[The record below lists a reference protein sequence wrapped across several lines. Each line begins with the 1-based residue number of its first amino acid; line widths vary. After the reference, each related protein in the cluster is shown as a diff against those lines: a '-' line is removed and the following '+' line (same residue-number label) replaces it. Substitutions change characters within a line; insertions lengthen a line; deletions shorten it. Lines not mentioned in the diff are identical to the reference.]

1 MDNPQTLEKH
11 SAFQLVSIPSDE
23 EIQLAKDRV
32 QYVEELFHFAVT
44 GVSGAGKSSLINAF
58 RGLRNRDEG
67 AAPTGVV
74 ETTMDISRFPD
85 PNPQNP
91 FVWYD
96 VPGSGTLSTPDWQY
110 FNAQGLYVFDCIII
124 LFDTRFTMTDL
135 AMLVNCRRFNIPT
148 YIVRS
153 KSDTH
158 IRNMM
163 KDSGYDSDEDEDHS
177 DRNAMYGSAREQ
189 YIAETRATVR
199 LNLQEASL
207 PDQRVYIVAHSTMVS
222 TVRDQTLSEKTID
235 ELELMRDLFREA
247 QSRRCT
253 AAKVADQ
260 KVHQAK
266 AAQEKAEEELRKGV
280 QPINIPSAEQRLVA
294 KRNVQYKEGL
304 FHFAVA
310 GVAGSG
316 KSSLVNSIRG
326 VQNRDPGAAATGV
339 IETTT
344 TIGRYPD
351 PKTQNPFVWY
361 DVPGAGTLF
370 TSDWMYFNQQGL
382 YVFDC
387 IIVLW
392 DNRFTMT
399 DIAILTNCRRFKI
412 PSYIVRSKAD
422 VHIRNL
428 MKDMGYDSEAKTNK
442 HAHLAS
448 ARAKY
453 IADTRESV
461 RQNLREVSLPDQRV
475 YIISNETMCSVVQE
489 QTSPKWKAIDE
500 LELLRDLLNTA
511 YLRRC
516 RQPES
521 VAQNS

>member
-1 MDNPQTLEKH
+1 MSSPMRALRQIAGFVVTIIEQIRASRILENPTFAELRNARDSHFQRQRDRAPTAQRQGDRAPMAQWQGEEWQEEEDTVLDAEEEFGWEEEVQRQATQTRDITREDIEETYARQTVAGNAEPRASEAGTYVSEETTRRRLYETTERQAAVLENRRREERISGTKSTNEGEKTFVCLLACLAYADTTASISAVGDTANVMDNPQTLEKH

-32 QYVEELFHFAVT
+32 QYVEGLFHFAVT

-110 FNAQGLYVFDCIII
+110 FNAQGLYVFDCIIV

-177 DRNAMYGSAREQ
+177 SRNAMYGSAREQ

-222 TVRDQTLSEKTID
+222 TVRERTLSEKTID

-253 AAKVADQ
+253 
-260 KVHQAK
+260 
-266 AAQEKAEEELRKGV
+266 
-280 QPINIPSAEQRLVA
+280 
-294 KRNVQYKEGL
+294 
-304 FHFAVA
+304 
-310 GVAGSG
+310 
-316 KSSLVNSIRG
+316 
-326 VQNRDPGAAATGV
+326 
-339 IETTT
+339 
-344 TIGRYPD
+344 
-351 PKTQNPFVWY
+351 
-361 DVPGAGTLF
+361 GT
-370 TSDWMYFNQQGL
+370 
-382 YVFDC
+382 
-387 IIVLW
+387 
-392 DNRFTMT
+392 
-399 DIAILTNCRRFKI
+399 
-412 PSYIVRSKAD
+412 RSPTYE
-422 VHIRNL
+422 I
-428 MKDMGYDSEAKTNK
+428 
-442 HAHLAS
+442 
-448 ARAKY
+448 
-453 IADTRESV
+453 
-461 RQNLREVSLPDQRV
+461 
-475 YIISNETMCSVVQE
+475 
-489 QTSPKWKAIDE
+489 
-500 LELLRDLLNTA
+500 
-511 YLRRC
+511 
-516 RQPES
+516 
-521 VAQNS
+521 